1 MRAEVLEGMAWLPWI
16 VLFPATLLLWRD
28 RTRTI
33 GLWTIGVGY
42 VLASLVGQISAPAM
56 FSLASLLA
64 AGWAVMRGGSRWLRA
79 AGHVLFVLTAL
90 ALQRH
95 IVPGFNNPPAL
106 AGVVSAG
113 AMPYKAYL
121 NLDKT
126 LGAVWVVAA
135 VAWLDTAG
143 PTLRRL
149 GAGALIGAVTF
160 ALLAVLALGAGVVR
174 VEPKIPAITWLWAL
188 NNILLVCFAEEVIFR
203 GYVQGG
209 LARLLAD
216 HRGGDWIAIVATAL
230 LFGVS
235 HWDQGLAMQWLR
247 TIAGI
252 GYGIAYRRGG
262 VPGAIAAHATVNL
275 GHFLLLTYPALV

>member
-1 MRAEVLEGMAWLPWI
+1 MIEGMAWLPWI

-28 RTRTI
+28 RTRTV
-33 GLWTIGVGY
+33 GLWTIGIGY
-42 VLASLVGQISAPAM
+42 ALASLVGQISAPAV
-56 FSLASLLA
+56 FALASLLA
-64 AGWAVMRGGSRWLRA
+64 AGWAVRRGRSRWLRA

-106 AGVVSAG
+106 VGVVSAG

-126 LGAVWVVAA
+126 LGAVWVVVAI
-135 VAWLDTAG
+135 AWLDTAG

-160 ALLAVLALGAGVVR
+160 ALLAALALGAGVVR

-209 LARLLAD
+209 LARLLAGRLRRRLD
-216 HRGGDWIAIVATAL
+216 RDRGG
-230 LFGVS
+230 
-235 HWDQGLAMQWLR
+235 
-247 TIAGI
+247 
-252 GYGIAYRRGG
+252 GIAVWRLALGSGSGHAVAEHHRRHRLRHRLSARRRAGRDRR
-262 VPGAIAAHATVNL
+262 PCHRQS
-275 GHFLLLTYPALV
+275 